1 MKNISKLIL
10 LLLSAT
16 IFAACSD
23 DDKPAIQPSEITDLK
38 VTPLPGQ
45 IQIDW
50 TNVEPISY
58 EYLEV
63 KYFDHLTKKD
73 VKVLASQYAK
83 NMIIP
88 NTRAKYGDYTFIFQ
102 PFSSTKTAGK
112 VSEIKGKSG
121 IAPKVITVVGSKKI
135 ELTAEQLFTDAQE
148 PSEGPIKDLLDGNTG
163 TYFHARWSH
172 PQGPMPHYIVVDLGK
187 KVSGLKF
194 SYTTRNHSAS
204 GNHPKKIDVF
214 VSNEFDGET
223 YDVSNLL
230 KVTSLEELPNGAA
243 QTFNSPD
250 YYENFDQAYRYLW
263 IQVKETHGGTKYFA
277 LSELSV
283 SEIELKIIDPEAP
296 DAE

>member
-1 MKNISKLIL
+1 MKNIYKLIL

-16 IFAACSD
+16 VFTACSND
-23 DDKPAIQPSEITDLK
+23 DEPAIQPSEITDLK
-38 VTPLPGQ
+38 VTSLPGQ

-50 TNVEPISY
+50 TNVEPITY
-58 EYLEV
+58 QYLEV

-83 NMIIP
+83 SMIIP
-88 NTRAKYGDYTFIFQ
+88 NTRAKYGDYTFNFQ
-102 PFSSTKTAGK
+102 PFSATKTAGK
-112 VSEIKGKSG
+112 VSEVTGKSG
-121 IAPKVITVVGSKKI
+121 IAPKVITVVDSKKI

-148 PSEGPIKDLLDGNTG
+148 PSEGPIKNLIDGNTG
-163 TYFHARWSH
+163 SFFHAAWSVDK
-172 PQGPMPHYIVVDLGK
+172 GPMPHYIVVDLGK
-187 KVSGLKF
+187 KVQGLKF
-194 SYTTRNHSAS
+194 SYTTRNHGGS

-214 VSNEFDGET
+214 VSNEFDGKT

-230 KVTSLEELPNGAA
+230 KIASLEELPNGAA
-243 QTFNSPD
+243 QTFNSSD
-250 YYENFDQAYRYLW
+250 YYENFDQAYQYLW
-263 IQVKETHGGTKYFA
+263 IQVKETHGNTKYFA